1 MDTTMASA
9 VRLQSGAPLP
19 PLPVP
24 GAPPIDESTLDADKP
39 PGSLFCV
46 VCASNNNR
54 SMEAHNVLAHAGYNV
69 TSAGTGSAVRLPGPS
84 IDKPNIYTF
93 GTPYDTIY
101 NDLATKD
108 AKLCVILCRRNRY
121 DDDENA
127 NTDIE
132 PLLLLVF
139 VSSATL
145 PMAYSQC

>member
-1 MDTTMASA
+1 MAT
-9 VRLQSGAPLP
+9 RMQSGAPLP
-19 PLPVP
+19 PLPTP
-24 GAPPIDESTLDADKP
+24 GSTTEELSDLERP

-54 SMEAHNVLAHAGYNV
+54 SMEAHNVLQHAGYNV

-108 AKLCVILCRRNRY
+108 TRL
-121 DDDENA
+121 
-127 NTDIE
+127 
-132 PLLLLVF
+132 
-139 VSSATL
+139 
-145 PMAYSQC
+145 